1 MPAKAIIFP
10 GRQRVYGVYTCC
22 MHSKD
27 VIKRL
32 EADGWMLHHV
42 KGSHYQFKHPTRP
55 GKVTV
60 PHPKKDLPVGTLRSI
75 FRQVGW
81 QWDR

>member
-1 MPAKAIIFP
+1 
-10 GRQRVYGVYTCC
+10 

-27 VIKRL
+27 VIRRL
-32 EADGWMLHHV
+32 EAAGWVLHHV